1 MEPSNAKRPSPLL
14 AASLFLVAAAAI
26 AFAGTRLLQPAG
38 EVAPVIG
45 ANAYRL
51 SPPANLPQVI
61 ELRPRFEPVEPP
73 SGWIALPPRTDRPV
87 LVFDRVPEMVLEA
100 GRDYA
105 ALVVTNRGRLVVD
118 LLEGRTPITVNSF
131 VWLALHRFYDGVAF
145 HRVIP
150 GFVAQAGDPT
160 GSGGGGPGYQF
171 GLEIHPDLR
180 FDAAGVMGMA
190 RAADPN
196 SNGSQFFIT
205 LAPAPNLSGQYT
217 VFGRVTDGLE
227 VIQAI
232 RARDPAAGGE
242 ADYMERVLILTRD

>member
-1 MEPSNAKRPSPLL
+1 MEPSNAKKPNPLL
-14 AASLFLVAAAAI
+14 AASLFVVAAAAI

-51 SPPANLPQVI
+51 SPPGNLPQAI
-61 ELRPRFEPVEPP
+61 PLRPRFEPAEPP
-73 SGWIALPPRTDRPV
+73 SGWSALAPRADQPV
-87 LVFDRVPEMVLEA
+87 RVFDRVPETVLEA

-105 ALVVTNRGRLVVD
+105 ALLVTNRGRVVVD
-118 LLEGRTPITVNSF
+118 LLEGPTPVTVNSF

-171 GLEIHPDLR
+171 GLEIHPELR
-180 FDAAGVMGMA
+180 FDSAGVLGMA

-205 LAPAPNLSGQYT
+205 LAPAPNLNGQYT

-227 VIQAI
+227 VVQAI
-232 RARDPAAGGE
+232 RARDPGAGGE
-242 ADYMERVLILTRD
+242 ADYLQRVVILTRI